1 MTDFKLPIAR
11 FASLPLP
18 LMDSN
23 PSGPSRRL
31 GLKLECWKFALP
43 PEALGGIWAASSA
56 GPAPADNSGA
66 ETELVVVWDGIGSSA
81 N

>member
-1 MTDFKLPIAR
+1 MADFKLPTAR

-43 PEALGGIWAASSA
+43 PEVLGGIWASSLLIRHLLIIP
-56 GPAPADNSGA
+56 GLKP
-66 ETELVVVWDGIGSSA
+66 SSS
-81 N
+81 